1 MKIEKINDNQIRCTL
16 TKEDLEEH
24 QVMLNE
30 LAMGTENARELFHD
44 MMEQASDEFGF
55 EVEDNPLMIE
65 AVPVSA
71 EKIILIITKVDDTQ
85 ELSDKFSNFM
95 SPLESLSEDD
105 RKNVLNDVIEHVAD
119 NIEKALDD
127 SDHSDD
133 HKKEGFFSPIGE
145 LLKEARKRA
154 AAAKNNGEQAAPP
167 TDETPSAPESPAADN
182 VHILPETHRIYRFSN
197 LGQAIAAATAIS
209 DFYKGENTL
218 YKDTEEDFYYL
229 LVERNP
235 HTEEEFQE
243 FGNMLSEFAIQI
255 QYTYAI
261 AAYCEEHFV
270 KIVESDALNT
280 LAML

>member
-71 EKIILIITKVDDTQ
+71 EKIILIITKVDDTK
-85 ELSDKFSNFM
+85 ELSEKFSNFM
-95 SPLESLSEDD
+95 SPLENMSDD
-105 RKNVLNDVIEHVAD
+105 EKKDILDNIIERVSD
-119 NIEKALDD
+119 NIEESLENYKDKTGD
-127 SDHSDD
+127 
-133 HKKEGFFSPIGE
+133 KEEHFSPIGE
-145 LLKEARKRA
+145 IFKEARKRIA
-154 AAAKNNGEQAAPP
+154 ASRKANAEK
-167 TDETPSAPESPAADN
+167 DEENSGKTEDSATSSVNEPQP
-182 VHILPETHRIYRFSN
+182 LPETHRMYRFIN
-197 LGQAIAAATAIS
+197 LGQAMAAAQAVS

-229 LVERNP
+229 LVERHP

-243 FGNMLSEFAIQI
+243 FGDVLSEFAMQI